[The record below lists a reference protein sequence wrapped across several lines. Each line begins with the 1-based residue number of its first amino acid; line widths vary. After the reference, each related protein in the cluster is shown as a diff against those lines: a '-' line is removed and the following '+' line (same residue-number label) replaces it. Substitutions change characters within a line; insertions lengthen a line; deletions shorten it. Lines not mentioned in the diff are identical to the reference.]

1 MLRASAAIPAEYFLF
16 FNNQR
21 TNNSFIRNGSEHQFI
36 NLKLKTKNTVAEYC
50 RESQDANYENINQLL
65 QGISYCKFSSITI
78 MDLALKLPSTVLP
91 NRFIRFAIMIHQ
103 RHGDNFHPQA

>member
-1 MLRASAAIPAEYFLF
+1 VLQYQLSTSCSSITKEP
-16 FNNQR
+16 
-21 TNNSFIRNGSEHQFI
+21 TIVSFEMEANI
-36 NLKLKTKNTVAEYC
+36 KLKTKNTVAEYC

-91 NRFIRFAIMIHQ
+91 NRFIRIAIMIHQ